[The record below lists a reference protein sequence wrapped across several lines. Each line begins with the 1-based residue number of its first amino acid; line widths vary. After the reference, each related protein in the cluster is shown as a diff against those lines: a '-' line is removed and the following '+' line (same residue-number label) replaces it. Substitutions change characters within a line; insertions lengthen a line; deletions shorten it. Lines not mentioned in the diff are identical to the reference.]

1 MDIHSKPE
9 KKKHKTE
16 RERERDRE
24 REKEGEGDKHIPHQN
39 DCQTR
44 KDLKKVYHKTRAID
58 ERFSSGSSLSL
69 RSNPSCTSKE
79 KTITTIQN

>member
-1 MDIHSKPE
+1 MPFS
-9 KKKHKTE
+9 TVQ
-16 RERERDRE
+16 RE
-24 REKEGEGDKHIPHQN
+24 REKEGEGDKHFPHRN

-44 KDLKKVYHKTRAID
+44 KDLKKVYHKTKTRPID

-79 KTITTIQN
+79 KIITTIQN